1 MNVINESANA
11 NPSSNPSGSTAKNP
25 LALAPQ
31 KSVATASLVLIDCGE
46 FNLLLP
52 GDEIISLAPAT
63 ELIDSQSSQNCGYVE
78 FEQHCYP
85 VFCLNKPLQLQSELL
100 ASHKVI
106 VLLEHID
113 YRFGISCCELTKVSD
128 LSRALSMLQ
137 ENKMIFYKVPVCM
150 TSRKQ
155 PFSEFAIINNQ
166 AAGLSSAAALF
177 SLLQLRGA
185 TLSSLQTVPTKMF
198 QGAS

>member
-1 MNVINESANA
+1 MNVINEPADT
-11 NPSSNPSGSTAKNP
+11 NPSGSSAKSP

-31 KSVATASLVLIDCGE
+31 QNVATASLVLIDCGE

-52 GDEIISLAPAT
+52 GDEIISLAPAP
-63 ELIDSQSSQNCGYVE
+63 ELISSQSAQNCGYVE

-85 VFCLNKPLQLQSELL
+85 VFCLNKPLQLQPELL
-100 ASHKVI
+100 SSHKVI

-113 YRFGISCCELTKVSD
+113 YRFGISCCEITKVSE
-128 LSRALSMLQ
+128 LSRALSLLQ
-137 ENKMIFYKVPVCM
+137 ENKIVFYKVPVCM
-150 TSRKQ
+150 SSRKQ

>member
-1 MNVINESANA
+1 LS
-11 NPSSNPSGSTAKNP
+11 
-25 LALAPQ
+25 LAPQ
-31 KSVATASLVLIDCGE
+31 QQSAAASLVFIDCGE

-52 GDEIISLAPAT
+52 GDEIISLAPAPQLT
-63 ELIDSQSSQNCGYVE
+63 RSQSDQHCGYIE
-78 FEQHCYP
+78 FEQNSYP

-100 ASHKVI
+100 PSHKVI

-128 LSRALSMLQ
+128 LSHAMSMLQ
-137 ENKMIFYKVPVCM
+137 ENKMTFYKVPVCM

-166 AAGLSSAAALF
+166 AAGLSSASALF
-177 SLLQLRGA
+177 SLLQLRGV
-185 TLSSLQTVPTKMF
+185 TLSSLQTMPTKMF